1 MAQPRKTSKRTSKN
15 NVASSSSGKTSTE
28 SKPVKRPAVKAE
40 EAAWSGEH
48 PTVAMVRGL
57 AEIVET
63 HSLTE
68 LIVEMPEATLTLRRA
83 GAAAPVASPPPAVAG
98 PTMALAAAAQPMA
111 PAAAAPP
118 APRPAAP
125 APAAPADDH
134 HVVTSPFVGT
144 FYCRPNPDADPYVA
158 LGGRVEK
165 GQVLCIIEAMKLM
178 NEIEADVSGT
188 VVAVLAADAE
198 PVEFGQPLFKIARS

>member
-1 MAQPRKTSKRTSKN
+1 MAQPRKSSKRTSKN
-15 NVASSSSGKTSTE
+15 SDASPRTGKASTE
-28 SKPVKRPAVKAE
+28 SKPVKRPTGSVE
-40 EAAWSGEH
+40 EGWSGDH

-57 AEIVET
+57 AAIVET
-63 HSLTE
+63 HGLSE
-68 LIVEMPEATLTLRRA
+68 LIVEMPEATLTLRRS
-83 GAAAPVASPPPAVAG
+83 GAVAPVASPPPVSAGSATVPVAA
-98 PTMALAAAAQPMA
+98 PPPAAPV
-111 PAAAAPP
+111 AAAPP
-118 APRPAAP
+118 PRPAAP

-144 FYCRPNPDADPYVA
+144 FYCRPNPDADPYVVA
-158 LGGRVEK
+158 GGRVEK

-188 VVAVLAADAE
+188 VVAILAADAE

>member
-1 MAQPRKTSKRTSKN
+1 MAQPRKTSKRTPKN
-15 NVASSSSGKTSTE
+15 NAASSSSGKTSTE
-28 SKPVKRPAVKAE
+28 SKPVKRPAGKAE
-40 EAAWSGEH
+40 VAAWSGEH

-63 HSLTE
+63 HSLSE

-83 GAAAPVASPPPAVAG
+83 GAAAPVVSPPPAVPG
-98 PTMALAAAAQPMA
+98 PTMAPMAAAQ

-118 APRPAAP
+118 PPRAAAP

-144 FYCRPNPDADPYVA
+144 FYCRPNPDADAYVTM
-158 LGGRVEK
+158 GGRVEK

-178 NEIEADVSGT
+178 NEIEADISGT

>member
-1 MAQPRKTSKRTSKN
+1 MAPPRKTSKRTPKN
-15 NVASSSSGKTSTE
+15 SAASSSSGKTSIE
-28 SKPVKRPAVKAE
+28 SKPVKRPAGKAE
-40 EAAWSGEH
+40 VAAWSGEH

-63 HSLTE
+63 HSLSE
-68 LIVEMPEATLTLRRA
+68 LIVEMPDATLTLRRA
-83 GAAAPVASPPPAVAG
+83 AAAPPVVSQPSVVPG
-98 PTMALAAAAQPMA
+98 PTMAPVAAAQPAA
-111 PAAAAPP
+111 PVAAPP

-125 APAAPADDH
+125 ALAAPADDH

-144 FYCRPNPDADPYVA
+144 FYCRPNPDADPYVTVS
-158 LGGRVEK
+158 GRVEK

-178 NEIEADVSGT
+178 NEIEADISGT
-188 VVAVLAADAE
+188 VVAILAADAE